1 MATHSLAPEAL
12 GQRPDLPHNLYRV
25 GSQPL
30 GLEGVNVEF
39 GSKTRPHTYN
49 APVGEGDVSR
59 RLRRFALTL
68 SRYKLPTPSK
78 YIKSWRVS
86 QPAFEAA
93 EMAIAHAAYKKAF
106 GDDPTI
112 GTMSVNTLV
121 KLLQEPNPSRQLFA
135 KALSYAG
142 TMAGKAI
149 EQSLGATELGRE
161 YEEDCNR
168 ILRHYL
174 NDRLLDQVTWLNHQR
189 PQYRKRAKAV
199 YKALAAYIDAIA
211 KDNEGKFSTAEAK
224 HKKAREAEQQHGKGK
239 ATIAESNGWEALYV
253 VKPDLVRSH
262 TGKLGRRSVYTGTG
276 RSVKNVSRLYSDP
289 EQRIFTR
296 KTRALGAVVVFDC
309 SGSMSL
315 TNDDL
320 QHMMDSSAGAT
331 VLCYSTGYS
340 ASEENP
346 NAWIVARKGRQV
358 RSLPNFPGGNGC
370 DGPALR
376 YGLQLRSS
384 TRQPVIWVSD
394 EGVTGKNDANSAE
407 LLRECKDLV
416 RKYGIKQAYNVEQ
429 AIKLMKQL
437 QGRG

>member
-39 GSKTRPHTYN
+39 GSKTKPHTYN

-68 SRYKLPTPSK
+68 SRYKLPTASK

-93 EMAIAHAAYKKAF
+93 EMAIAHAAYQKAF
-106 GDDPTI
+106 GDDPTV

-142 TMAGKAI
+142 TMAGLAI
-149 EQSLGATELGRE
+149 EQSLGATPLGEE
-161 YEEDCNR
+161 YKEDCDR
-168 ILRHYL
+168 IIGYYL
-174 NDRLLDQVTWLNHQR
+174 NDRLLNQVTLLNHKHPR
-189 PQYRKRAKAV
+189 YRKRAREV
-199 YKALAAYIDAIA
+199 YKALAGYIDSLAQE
-211 KDNEGKFSTAEAK
+211 NEGKFSTAEAK
-224 HKKAREAEQQHGKGK
+224 HKKAREAEKQHGKGK

-262 TGKLGRRSVYTGTG
+262 TGKLGRRNVYTGTG

-309 SGSMSL
+309 SGSMGL
-315 TNDDL
+315 DDDDL
-320 QHMMDSSAGAT
+320 QHMMDASAGAT

-340 ASEENP
+340 ASEDNP

-358 RSLPNFPGGNGC
+358 RSLPDFPGGNGC

-407 LLRECKDLV
+407 LLRECKGLV
-416 RKYGIKQAYNVEQ
+416 RKYGIKQARNVSQ
-429 AIKLMKQL
+429 AIKIMKQL